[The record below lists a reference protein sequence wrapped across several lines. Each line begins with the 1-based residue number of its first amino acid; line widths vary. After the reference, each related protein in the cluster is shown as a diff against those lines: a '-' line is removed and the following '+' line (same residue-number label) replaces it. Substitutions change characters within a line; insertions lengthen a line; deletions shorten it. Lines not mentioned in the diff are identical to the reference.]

1 MATRKKKQKK
11 YSVSKLLIYF
21 LFANCTLIEM
31 FTCWA
36 TMRNLYLAQNFGV
49 PLDFTPLTTL
59 IGIVVAEVFGYAVY
73 AIKSLKENTKGGI
86 IYETALKENSQG

>member
-1 MATRKKKQKK
+1 MATKKRKRKKI
-11 YSVSKLLIYF
+11 SVSKLLIYF
-21 LFANCTLIEM
+21 LFLNCSLIEI

-36 TMRNLYLAQNFGV
+36 TIQNLYLAQNFGV

-59 IGIVVAEVFGYAVY
+59 IGIVVAEVFGYAIY
-73 AIKSLKENTKGGI
+73 AIKSMKENTKGGI